1 VAGAQPY
8 QVSLYQGFTIQSL
21 SFASFHMGLRSRE
34 THAPGFS
41 KSYREPF
48 AIKLAGTAEL
58 IRDFLFVSLGGNI
71 PVYSGTLSAQ
81 DTLATYQ
88 ALSEYSPLPFPSFLS
103 PRSIQAEVFARYSWT
118 SWSTLAGFLYARPT
132 RFTGLPG
139 SPFYTSPYFGLTG
152 RAMLEAGSSRHRF
165 DAKSVWYTGEDNAQR
180 IPAHDEGDLWQLRY
194 GYLKARGKVGWQA
207 GLGMVMKLPDA
218 NRKLKL
224 KSELEKTTSND
235 NIQRTYGEFSLS
247 WIPDPK
253 ILWRIHLLP
262 KVLFALKGTEIGHE
276 TEAGL
281 TVGLKIWEVHRLRA
295 TGTFLYG
302 GFSEKQYVGFGI
314 KGEFSFRHLGFQDI
328 EEDQPESGER

>member
-1 VAGAQPY
+1 
-8 QVSLYQGFTIQSL
+8 
-21 SFASFHMGLRSRE
+21 
-34 THAPGFS
+34 
-41 KSYREPF
+41 
-48 AIKLAGTAEL
+48 
-58 IRDFLFVSLGGNI
+58 
-71 PVYSGTLSAQ
+71 
-81 DTLATYQ
+81 
-88 ALSEYSPLPFPSFLS
+88 
-103 PRSIQAEVFARYSWT
+103 
-118 SWSTLAGFLYARPT
+118 
-132 RFTGLPG
+132 
-139 SPFYTSPYFGLTG
+139 
-152 RAMLEAGSSRHRF
+152 MLEAGSSRHRF